1 MAVGGKTSDMTIII
15 NSSFLS
21 PLHVN
26 GVPRVMYNCFSGL
39 TCPKMSLLSSTV
51 TFENEFTTN
60 RIYQEWTL
68 RTMLTWQYER
78 RNFKNNIIDWLYR
91 SVAFDTLS
99 KRKEVS
105 SQVSVIHPFFR
116 NNLLRSEADCHC
128 LFTVVFLVRQ
138 IDSFLRFPS
147 FESNVSSN
155 KHSGVLFLVV
165 QYVV

>member
-1 MAVGGKTSDMTIII
+1 MAVGGMTSDMTIII

-51 TFENEFTTN
+51 KPTVTFENEFTTN
-60 RIYQEWTL
+60 RIYQERTL
-68 RTMLTWQYER
+68 RTMFLTWQYEC

-99 KRKEVS
+99 KGKEAS
-105 SQVSVIHPFFR
+105 SQASVTHPFFR

-128 LFTVVFLVRQ
+128 LLTVVFLVPQ
-138 IDSFLRFPS
+138 ID
-147 FESNVSSN
+147 
-155 KHSGVLFLVV
+155 
-165 QYVV
+165 